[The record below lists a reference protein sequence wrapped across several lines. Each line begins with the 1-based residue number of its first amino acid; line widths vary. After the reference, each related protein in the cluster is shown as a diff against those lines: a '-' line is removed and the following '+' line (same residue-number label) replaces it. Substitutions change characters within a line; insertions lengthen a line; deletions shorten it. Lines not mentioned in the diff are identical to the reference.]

1 MYSKI
6 NTAVSWGIEGLGIK
20 IETHILR
27 GMPNYILVGLP
38 STIIKE
44 SKERVRSAIKSIGV
58 KFSDDRIV
66 QNLYPADLKK
76 EGSHLDLPLAIG
88 ILACTETLNHSDYES
103 FGFIGE
109 LALNGDIQPISNVL
123 SLIEG
128 IVASGIKKIVL
139 PFDNRIEARFID
151 DVEIYPYSSLQ
162 ELVSDLSSDG
172 LKVEKNRENNDF
184 INSKTEACEGN
195 INYSEVLGQGHALR
209 AMEIA
214 MVGRHN
220 LLLIGPPGCGKS
232 MIAERIQSVLPP
244 LTLQERIELIKIYGV
259 AAGEVKGM
267 VNKRPFRSPHHSIS
281 KIGLVG
287 GGMKVLPGEISK
299 AHHGVLYL
307 DEMGEFKKDAIESLR
322 EPMSSGKVQLSRGGR
337 SLEYPSKFMLIG
349 TMNPCPCGHFLS
361 KSGLCNCSVSSIKSY
376 MGKLS
381 WPILDRID
389 MTVLMDRVDLS
400 VDLKKGISSDYIYK
414 KIKVATEFQ
423 VDRTL
428 LMKENHNVNNALG
441 GELLNPESLGI
452 IRRYEQKSNLSMRSV
467 IKLVKIARSI
477 ADLEQTFEIDK
488 KHILEAYTFLSAQVL
503 KKFFI

>member
-38 STIIKE
+38 SMVIKE

-88 ILACTETLNHSDYES
+88 ILACTDALKDSVYEAY
-103 FGFIGE
+103 GFIGE

-128 IVASGIKKIVL
+128 LIASGIKKIVL
-139 PFDNRIEARFID
+139 PFENRSEAKFID
-151 DVEIYPYSSLQ
+151 DVEIYPYSSLN
-162 ELVSDLSSDG
+162 ELVSDLSTNS
-172 LKVEKNRENNDF
+172 LKVEEVRGKIDF
-184 INSKTEACEGN
+184 IDENSDSYEVTT
-195 INYSEVLGQGHALR
+195 NYNEVLGQGHALR

-232 MIAERIQSVLPP
+232 MIAERIQSVMPP
-244 LTLQERIELIKIYGV
+244 LTLQERIELTKIYGV

-267 VNKRPFRSPHHSIS
+267 IKKRPFRSPHHSIS

-287 GGMKVLPGEISK
+287 GGMRVLPGEISK
-299 AHHGVLYL
+299 AHHGILYL

-337 SLEYPSKFMLIG
+337 SLEYPSKFMLVA

-400 VDLKKGISSDYIYK
+400 VDLKEGKSSDYIYE
-414 KIKVATEFQ
+414 KIKVATAFQ
-423 VDRTL
+423 IDRTL
-428 LMKENHNVNNALG
+428 IKKEKYKENSALG
-441 GELLNPESLGI
+441 GESLNFESLNI
-452 IRRYEQKSNLSMRSV
+452 IRRYEQKESLSMRSV

-477 ADLEQTFEIDK
+477 ADLEQTYEIEK
-488 KHILEAYTFLSAQVL
+488 KHILEAYSFLSAQIM

>member
-27 GMPNYILVGLP
+27 GMPNHILVGLP
-38 STIIKE
+38 STVIKE

-88 ILACTETLNHSDYES
+88 ILACTEVLNGKS
-103 FGFIGE
+103 FDKLGFIGE

-128 IVASGIKKIVL
+128 LVSAGISHIVM
-139 PFDNRIEARFID
+139 PYDNRVESRFINN
-151 DVEIYPYSSLQ
+151 VTIYPYSTLQ
-162 ELVSDLSSDG
+162 ELVADLASES
-172 LKVEKNRENNDF
+172 LKKEVEQEKYDF
-184 INSKTEACEGN
+184 IEFKRNE
-195 INYSEVLGQGHALR
+195 SEFENDYNEVYGQGHALR

-214 MVGRHN
+214 MLGRHN

-232 MIAERIQSVLPP
+232 MIAERIPSIMPP
-244 LTLQERIELIKIYGV
+244 LSINERIELTKIYGV
-259 AAGEVKGM
+259 ADGETKGM
-267 VNKRPFRSPHHSIS
+267 IKYRPFRSPHHSIS

-299 AHHGVLYL
+299 AHNGVLFL
-307 DEMGEFKKDAIESLR
+307 DEIGEFKKDAIESLR
-322 EPMSSGKVQLSRGGR
+322 EPLSSGKVQLSRGGR
-337 SLEYPSKFMLIG
+337 SLEYPSQFMLVA

-361 KSGLCNCSVSSIKSY
+361 KSGLCNCKVQSIKNY

-389 MTVLMDRVDLS
+389 MTVLMDAVDLS
-400 VDLKKGISSDYIYK
+400 SELSEGKSSQFI
-414 KIKVATEFQ
+414 FQ
-423 VDRTL
+423 RVEAAGDFKRERTSEK
-428 LMKENHNVNNALG
+428 MRNQGQQCELG
-441 GELLNPESLGI
+441 GEFLNQTSIEI
-452 IRRYEQKSNLSMRSV
+452 IKRYEQKGKLSMRSV
-467 IKLVKIARSI
+467 VKLVKIARSI
-477 ADLEQTFEIDK
+477 ADLEQSLIIEK
-488 KHILEAYTFLSAQVL
+488 KHIFEAYTFLSAQVM

>member
-38 STIIKE
+38 SMVIKE

-88 ILACTETLNHSDYES
+88 ILACTDTLKESAYES

-128 IVASGIKKIVL
+128 LVASGIKKIVL
-139 PFDNRIEARFID
+139 PFENRIEAKFIED
-151 DVEIYPYSSLQ
+151 IEIYPYSSLQ
-162 ELVSDLSSDG
+162 ALVSDLSTNS
-172 LKVEKNRENNDF
+172 LKEEVNRDKNDF
-184 INSKTEACEGN
+184 INASTETVAGKV
-195 INYSEVLGQGHALR
+195 NYNEVLGQGHALR

-244 LTLQERIELIKIYGV
+244 LTLQERIELTKIYGV

-267 VNKRPFRSPHHSIS
+267 INQRPFRSPHHSIS

-299 AHHGVLYL
+299 AHQGILYL

-322 EPMSSGKVQLSRGGR
+322 EPMSCGKVQLSRGGR
-337 SLEYPSKFMLIG
+337 SLEYPSNFMLVA

-361 KSGLCNCSVSSIKSY
+361 KSGLCNCSVPSIKSY

-400 VDLKKGISSDYIYK
+400 VDVMKGKSSDYIYE
-414 KIKVATEFQ
+414 KIKVATAFQ
-423 VDRTL
+423 LDRAL
-428 LMKENHNVNNALG
+428 IKEGKHQDKDTLG
-441 GELLNPESLGI
+441 GELLNQESI
-452 IRRYEQKSNLSMRSV
+452 EIVRRYEQKGSLSMRSV
-467 IKLVKIARSI
+467 VKLIKIARSI
-477 ADLEQTFEIDK
+477 ADLEQSFEIEK
-488 KHILEAYTFLSAQVL
+488 KHILEAYTFLSAQVM